1 MPKRLLFALLL
12 LVAAPLVL
20 LGWLSAST
28 YQQQQRQAQ
37 EQLSL
42 FFRSRLGEID
52 RSLSEVIDT
61 YERTLRSQLD
71 VPFVTLDSLRQLD
84 LENPIVRSSIY
95 VNQNGVLLYP
105 LKPQPEQSEKVALFA
120 TLPALIR
127 SRPDLGSYSAQTKAA
142 APSKR
147 VATGKTP
154 TRSRSPIPS
163 RSLAPPLSQFNDQ
176 APIGEQGIIGEGK
189 WQVWYMDEGVQL
201 IYWMQHSEGSII
213 GILLERARWI
223 ADLTTQLPETV
234 AVTTVDDRS
243 GELSKAT
250 PVTQL
255 EASSS
260 SQQKATAATLS
271 GFTALTDEANRI
283 VYRWGEDGTRLMQP
297 LASLN
302 LAPPLANWQL
312 EYHHQDALAGPSP
325 TIFLV
330 APIVGTGLILLSLGI
345 YVLTNV
351 QRQMRS
357 ARQRVSFA
365 SQVSHELRTPLT
377 NIRLYAEL
385 AEGDLQ
391 TFPDGETKESV
402 GRRLKVIDTESR
414 RLSRL
419 VSGVLEMIRDP
430 RKQREPRIS
439 AVSADDVINHT
450 LTQFMPSFEKA
461 GLQVNP
467 QTQASRTIG
476 IDSDIL
482 ELILVNLLS
491 NVEKYAACGGSVT
504 IRSEINNAQ
513 LTIDVADQGPG
524 IPWHARKR
532 VFRPFMRLDDSIQA
546 PSGTGIGLTLARQL
560 ARRHGGDLEL
570 VQDEAHPGACF
581 RLQIKIFPTKVIP
594 PSEAESQQ

>member
-20 LGWLSAST
+20 LGWLSASAH
-28 YQQQQRQAQ
+28 QQQQRQAR

-61 YERTLRSQLD
+61 YERSLRAQLD
-71 VPFVTLDSLRQLD
+71 ERAVTLDALRQID
-84 LENPIVRSSIY
+84 LETPIVRSSIY
-95 VNQNGVLLYP
+95 VNQNGVLVYP

-120 TLPALIR
+120 ALPAIIR
-127 SRPDLGSYSAQTKAA
+127 SRPELGSYSLQTKATL
-142 APSKR
+142 PTKR
-147 VATGKTP
+147 STTGKTLP
-154 TRSRSPIPS
+154 PS
-163 RSLAPPLSQFNDQ
+163 RSLPPSLSQSNDQ
-176 APIGEQGIIGEGK
+176 APVSEQGIVGEGK

-201 IYWMQHSEGSII
+201 IYWMQHSEGAII
-213 GILLERARWI
+213 GVLLERARWI
-223 ADLTTQLPETV
+223 ADLTTQLPDTV
-234 AVTTVDDRS
+234 AVTPVDNRAGEPSNPMPASQS
-243 GELSKAT
+243 GS
-250 PVTQL
+250 PGSTQP
-255 EASSS
+255 ESI
-260 SQQKATAATLS
+260 AATQS

-283 VYRWGEDGTRLMQP
+283 VYRWGEDGRRLDQP
-297 LASLN
+297 LAALN

-312 EYHHQDALAGPSP
+312 EYHHRDSLAGPSP
-325 TIFLV
+325 TVFLV

-385 AEGDLQ
+385 AESDLQ
-391 TFPDGETKESV
+391 TFPDGQTKESV
-402 GRRLKVIDTESR
+402 SRRLKVIDTETR

-439 AVSADDVINHT
+439 NLVPDDVINQT
-450 LTQFMPSFEKA
+450 ITQFMPSFEKA
-461 GLQVNP
+461 ELQVHR
-467 QTQASRTIG
+467 QAEASQTIG

-504 IRSEINNAQ
+504 VSSKIKDDQ
-513 LTIDVADQGPG
+513 LTIEVFDQGPG

-532 VFRPFMRLDDSIQA
+532 IFRPFMRLDDSIQA

-570 VQDEAHPGACF
+570 VQDETHQGACF
-581 RLQIKIFPTKVIP
+581 RLQIKISPTKVTQP
-594 PSEAESQQ
+594 PEAPSQP